1 MGSSIQEWFAMQL
14 YFSPTSP
21 FVRKVRVC
29 AIEHGLGDRL
39 TLVTVADL
47 PPGTI
52 RTVNP
57 LGKVPAL
64 VLDDGSVLYDSPVI
78 CEYIDALGGGGQFPK
93 DGPARWTALRHQA
106 LGDGL
111 CDAALR
117 QVMENRRPEGDRH
130 LDENEHQAKAVTA
143 ALDVMEAEAGE
154 LSSQT
159 LTIGEIAIACAL
171 GYLDLR
177 FAHQD
182 WRAGR
187 PSLEAWYDVVSL
199 RPSMEA
205 TRPPA

>member
-1 MGSSIQEWFAMQL
+1 MQL
-14 YFSPTSP
+14 VFSPTSP

-29 AIEHGLGDRL
+29 AIEHGIAAKLVLAPVGDL
-39 TLVTVADL
+39 A
-47 PPGTI
+47 PGTI
-52 RTVNP
+52 RNLNP
-57 LGKVPAL
+57 LAKVPAL

-93 DGPARWTALRHQA
+93 AGPERWTALRRQA

-130 LDENEHQAKAVTA
+130 LDENEHQAKAVKA
-143 ALDVMEAEAGE
+143 ALDVMEAEA
-154 LSSQT
+154 LSLATET

-182 WRAGR
+182 WRSGRANLGAWYLIVAQR
-187 PSLEAWYDVVSL
+187 PSLV
-199 RPSMEA
+199 A
-205 TRPPA
+205 TRP

>member
-1 MGSSIQEWFAMQL
+1 MQL
-14 YFSPTSP
+14 VFSPTSP

-29 AIEHGLGDRL
+29 AIEHGLEAKLVLAPVGDL
-39 TLVTVADL
+39 A
-47 PPGTI
+47 PGTI
-52 RTVNP
+52 RNLNP
-57 LGKVPAL
+57 LAKVPAL
-64 VLDDGSVLYDSPVI
+64 ILDDGGVLYDSPVI

-93 DGPARWTALRHQA
+93 AGPERWTALRRQA

-143 ALDVMEAEAGE
+143 ALDVMEAAASDLATE
-154 LSSQT
+154 T

-177 FAHQD
+177 FAHRD

-187 PSLEAWYDVVSL
+187 PTLAAWYQIIAQ
-199 RPSMEA
+199 RPSLQA
-205 TRPPA
+205 TRP